1 MNPQDNSNKDF
12 DPNSPKVVDESWQ
25 KMAIC
30 AIVIAAGCLIGV
42 IVSVIIA
49 NSFNKEIANLKIEKS
64 SSDNA
69 LSLIYSTLGV
79 NDNGSAINQI
89 TSQDIVSGADM
100 AKIDE
105 LLKNK
110 YGAGYII
117 DFADATINNV
127 YQGAYYK
134 IVSLGVAQEGG
145 TARAL
150 MYSKV
155 ADGEWKMAS
164 FDKTAD
170 DPCKDAT
177 DEDKAALQTIGL
189 CELVFGLH
197 PGFGG
202 LAVVVLERTERVGH
216 LLAIVGVDSVV
227 VRSFR
232 IG

>member
-1 MNPQDNSNKDF
+1 M
-12 DPNSPKVVDESWQ
+12 
-25 KMAIC
+25 
-30 AIVIAAGCLIGV
+30 
-42 IVSVIIA
+42 
-49 NSFNKEIANLKIEKS
+49 NKEIANLKVEKS

-79 NDNGSAINQI
+79 SDNGSAINQI

-177 DEDKAALQTIGL
+177 DEDKAALHTIGL
-189 CELVFGLH
+189 CEL
-197 PGFGG
+197 
-202 LAVVVLERTERVGH
+202 AEEQ
-216 LLAIVGVDSVV
+216 SE
-227 VRSFR
+227 
-232 IG
+232 

>member
-1 MNPQDNSNKDF
+1 MFPIRSNPIKTIRTIDIGLNTIYENKF
-12 DPNSPKVVDESWQ
+12 
-25 KMAIC
+25 
-30 AIVIAAGCLIGV
+30 
-42 IVSVIIA
+42 
-49 NSFNKEIANLKIEKS
+49 
-64 SSDNA
+64 
-69 LSLIYSTLGV
+69 
-79 NDNGSAINQI
+79 
-89 TSQDIVSGADM
+89 
-100 AKIDE
+100 
-105 LLKNK
+105 
-110 YGAGYII
+110 I

-189 CELVFGLH
+189 CELV
-197 PGFGG
+197 
-202 LAVVVLERTERVGH
+202 EEQ
-216 LLAIVGVDSVV
+216 SE
-227 VRSFR
+227 
-232 IG
+232 